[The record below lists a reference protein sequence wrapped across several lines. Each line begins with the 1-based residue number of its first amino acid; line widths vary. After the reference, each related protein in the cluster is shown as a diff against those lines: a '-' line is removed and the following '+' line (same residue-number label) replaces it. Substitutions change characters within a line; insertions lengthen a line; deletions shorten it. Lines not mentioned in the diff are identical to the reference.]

1 MATAAAGILVIVV
14 IIMYLDNIVVHSS
27 QQKAPTVQE
36 LETWHDHYVNEE
48 TLNIYHSSTRGRC
61 WFSLAASIVHACTID
76 ALFMLIQHLNQT
88 CITLQ
93 RISSYCCH
101 HCRWMKPDLQY
112 ATVMLTNG
120 NCSSWHSSNSGYQYV
135 SR

>member
-93 RISSYCCH
+93 RMFLLLSSLSMDEARFAICNSDADK
-101 HCRWMKPDLQY
+101 WQLQQL
-112 ATVMLTNG
+112 AF
-120 NCSSWHSSNSGYQYV
+120 
-135 SR
+135 